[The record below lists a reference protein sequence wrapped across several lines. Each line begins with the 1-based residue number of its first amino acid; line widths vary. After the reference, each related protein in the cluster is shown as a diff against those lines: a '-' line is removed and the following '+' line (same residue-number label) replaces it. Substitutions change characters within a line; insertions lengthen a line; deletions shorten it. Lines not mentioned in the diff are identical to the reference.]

1 MSAAFSDVHAK
12 VLADNLGSLVCQAA
26 SEEADL
32 PQRQRTCNR
41 SYAAHLM
48 QRMLP
53 RMGQRGGQAAGF
65 EVLRGGGLGEGA
77 GVGVAELLAHDGMRQ
92 QCGRRNHPA
101 NPQTG

>member
-1 MSAAFSDVHAK
+1 MSAAFPDVHAK

-53 RMGQRGGQAAGF
+53 RMVPGMGCIFAPLVKAVGMPGDNTHRRVPVALKCVPNITSNRIPAWLTRGEA
-65 EVLRGGGLGEGA
+65 
-77 GVGVAELLAHDGMRQ
+77 
-92 QCGRRNHPA
+92 
-101 NPQTG
+101 